1 MNHLTSES
9 ELSASPPAG
18 GTPLSSAAKAAR
30 VALASGLALV
40 LVVACRHE
48 DAPPTQTVY
57 QNGYPQTQQQAYGS
71 QVTYQNGYPQ
81 QGYYGQQ
88 QAAPQAAPPAA
99 ATVAPAPT
107 SAPAATAPPATVAP
121 APAAPATGTMIG
133 AVAAPPPPAMAVPG
147 VGALPCQND
156 AACILGR
163 CNVQYGRCAYPCKN
177 TAVDCAA
184 NAVCGPLGLCVPN
197 VQIQQQTPR

>member
-9 ELSASPPAG
+9 ELSASPRAC
-18 GTPLSSAAKAAR
+18 GTPSSARTGR
-30 VALASGLALV
+30 VAFAAGLAVV

-81 QGYYGQQ
+81 QGYYAQQ
-88 QAAPQAAPPAA
+88 QPAPQVAPPATA
-99 ATVAPAPT
+99 APAPT
-107 SAPAATAPPATVAP
+107 SAPVATAPATTATP
-121 APAAPATGTMIG
+121 APTAPATGTMIG
-133 AVAAPPPPAMAVPG
+133 AVAPPAPTPAMAVPG

-177 TAVDCAA
+177 TAVDCAP
-184 NAVCGPLGLCVPN
+184 NAVCGPLGLCVPSI
-197 VQIQQQTPR
+197 QIQQQTPR